1 MTKKKIKKLEEIID
15 IEELSE
21 VEEVKGSVRKKSKGG
36 FGVINAPTGKR
47 VTLTKKIY
55 SKLKEPEAVQVALL
69 DEEVLIGEV
78 IPNCKE
84 SHLVRQTSNGGGVC
98 IYCAGLVKAI
108 TEKYQLDFSD
118 CSSMTFSDIEYCRQD
133 GKRIAVVHMVKED
146 EEDMYEGGEE
156 DYE

>member
-1 MTKKKIKKLEEIID
+1 MSKKKIKELSDVIN
-15 IEELSE
+15 IEELNE

-36 FGVINAPTGKR
+36 FGVINTSKVKR
-47 VTLTKKIY
+47 ITLTKKIY
-55 SKLKEPEAVQVALL
+55 GKLKEPEAVQVALL
-69 DEEVLIGEV
+69 DEEVLVGEV

-118 CSSMTFSDIEYCRQD
+118 CSSITFSNIEYCRQD
-133 GKRIAVVHMVKED
+133 GKRIAVVHMVEED
-146 EEDMYEGGEE
+146 EEDAYEGREE
-156 DYE
+156 DE

>member
-1 MTKKKIKKLEEIID
+1 MTKKKIKKLSDVID
-15 IEELSE
+15 IDSLNE
-21 VEEVKGSVRKKSKGG
+21 VEEVKGSVCKKSKGG
-36 FGVINAPTGKR
+36 FGVINTSRVKR

-55 SKLKEPEAVQVALL
+55 GKLKEPKVVQVALL

-84 SHLVRQTSNGGGVC
+84 SHMVRQTSNGGGVC
-98 IYCAGLVKAI
+98 IYCAELVKAI
-108 TEKYQLDFSD
+108 TKKYQLDFSD

-133 GKRIAVVHMVKED
+133 GKRIAVVHMVEED

-156 DYE
+156 DE